1 MQLTAF
7 VISMVAIFVCEIV
20 FYNVSPLHETFVY
33 SLAISYNVSPLHEA
47 FVYSLASFEVGK
59 TVLKFEHLKKHSFTE
74 HRSTT
79 VNTI

>member
-33 SLAISYNVSPLHEA
+33 SLAISYNVSPLHE
-47 FVYSLASFEVGK
+47 VYSLASFEVGK
-59 TVLKFEHLKKHSFTE
+59 TVLKFEHLKQTFI
-74 HRSTT
+74 HRTQIYNS
-79 VNTI
+79 